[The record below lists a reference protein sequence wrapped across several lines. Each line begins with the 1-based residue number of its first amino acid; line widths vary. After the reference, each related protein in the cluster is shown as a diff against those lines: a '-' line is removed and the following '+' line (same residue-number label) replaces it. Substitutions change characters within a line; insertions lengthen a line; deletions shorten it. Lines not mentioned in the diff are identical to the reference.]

1 MSCKQPLANLDGIY
15 IYGPN
20 HFRQSWRQGR
30 KFLKAIAL
38 TKLVQSQKLLNS
50 SLLIGQK
57 IFSGNQKGALPSLV
71 VQASSEVILP
81 PENIQN
87 PLLPLELRWCNNYHF
102 IFCQGPCLIRQQV
115 SYSPQFFGNRTATD
129 HCAGNVFIVYNKPRV
144 HYFSHIQAYSETVK
158 NTTKLTS

>member
-38 TKLVQSQKLLNS
+38 TKLVHPQKLLNS
-50 SLLIGQK
+50 SLLISQK
-57 IFSGNQKGALPSLV
+57 IFSDNQKGALLSLV
-71 VQASSEVILP
+71 VQALSEVILP

-87 PLLPLELRWCNNYHF
+87 PLLPLELRWCSNITISFSVRVPVLSDNRY
-102 IFCQGPCLIRQQV
+102 PIRPSSSGIVLLRTTVPGMSLSCTINQEYTTFPISRLTRRLQRTQQ
-115 SYSPQFFGNRTATD
+115 N
-129 HCAGNVFIVYNKPRV
+129 
-144 HYFSHIQAYSETVK
+144 
-158 NTTKLTS
+158 